1 MMTFQRRTQNSWVA
15 SLVLIAAISGFV
27 EGLVAGEWRVPV
39 GGNAFRVEPS
49 PGGNNLRRNGVLTW
63 GDSKDVYA
71 VFVHID
77 QPAELSLAIEA
88 KASQGESTLEMRVGE
103 RSFST
108 KISGTEPTVHA
119 VGKVRV
125 DQAGYVRIEFRGKSR
140 TGDSYG
146 EIREVIVQSDDSD
159 LKVDYVRNNDGNM
172 FYWGRRGPS
181 VHLTYSLPR
190 DRNIQYGYSEIT
202 VPVGK
207 DPIGSYYMANGFGE
221 GYFGIQVNGPDERR
235 VLFSVWSPFQ
245 TDNPK
250 DIPED
255 QRIAA
260 LGKGPGVRIGE
271 FGNEG
276 SGGQSFLVYPWKAGT
291 TYRFLTEVKPDGEG
305 RTVYTSWFGD
315 KSQNEW
321 RLIASFR
328 RPKTDTH
335 LKGFHSFLESFDPS
349 YGHIGREA
357 EYGNVWVCDMDG
369 EWHECLKVRFSVDA
383 TGGGR
388 HRLDFGGGAEGTHF
402 FMKNCGFFSSTAKAG
417 DMFTRTSTADQKPQ
431 IDFSTL
437 PRE

>member
-276 SGGQSFLVYPWKAGT
+276 SGGQRGVSGPATSSLAGA
-291 TYRFLTEVKPDGEG
+291 V
-305 RTVYTSWFGD
+305 
-315 KSQNEW
+315 
-321 RLIASFR
+321 IACRSAAACNRR
-328 RPKTDTH
+328 RP
-335 LKGFHSFLESFDPS
+335 S
-349 YGHIGREA
+349 A
-357 EYGNVWVCDMDG
+357 
-369 EWHECLKVRFSVDA
+369 DA
-383 TGGGR
+383 
-388 HRLDFGGGAEGTHF
+388 A
-402 FMKNCGFFSSTAKAG
+402 KYSS
-417 DMFTRTSTADQKPQ
+417 
-431 IDFSTL
+431 I
-437 PRE
+437 